1 MKKDYTLKL
10 VLAMLVVVLVSLV
23 SFVGVYRGKNLLKE
37 YSLGKDFSKRKI
49 ATFSIVETDNE
60 KAAQT
65 TEQTGENG
73 ENADN
78 QSEENKN
85 IQNAQQVPPE
95 TTISEFSTNI
105 LTKSKNRADNI
116 KITCEKINGME
127 VKSGETFSFCGRTGI
142 SKESEG
148 YKKADVI
155 VGDDT
160 VKALGGGNCQVST
173 TLYNAVLNSSDLEV
187 TERHPHGKKVN
198 YVPEGKDAAIAHG
211 SKDFKFKNNSNKTL
225 KIYASS
231 DGKTVNIKLA
241 LLS

>member
-1 MKKDYTLKL
+1 MKLSKIIK
-10 VLAMLVVVLVSLV
+10 
-23 SFVGVYRGKNLLKE
+23 KNKYLNLIALLLFLFSNMFILTSCNNESNQKQNE
-37 YSLGKDFSKRKI
+37 NKPDSNSNYSN
-49 ATFSIVETDNE
+49 TQTNE
-60 KAAQT
+60 QK
-65 TEQTGENG
+65 
-73 ENADN
+73 
-78 QSEENKN
+78 EENKQSEGN
-85 IQNAQQVPPE
+85 KDNQNNQQIQPE
-95 TTISEFSTNI
+95 TTISEFSTKI
-105 LTKSKNRADNI
+105 LTKSKNRANNI

-127 VKSGETFSFCGRTGI
+127 VKPGETFSFCGRTGI

-211 SKDFKFKNNSNKTL
+211 SKDFKFKNNSDKTL

-231 DGKTVNIKLA
+231 DSKTVNIKLA

>member
-1 MKKDYTLKL
+1 MILTKIIKRYKCMKLITL
-10 VLAMLVVVLVSLV
+10 
-23 SFVGVYRGKNLLKE
+23 LLF
-37 YSLGKDFSKRKI
+37 LFSNI
-49 ATFSIVETDNE
+49 FILTSCNNE
-60 KAAQT
+60 NNQNENKQEQNNNYINAQT
-65 TEQTGENG
+65 TEQNEKN
-73 ENADN
+73 N

-105 LTKSKNRADNI
+105 LTKSKNRANNI

>member
-1 MKKDYTLKL
+1 MKSSKIIKRYKCMKL
-10 VLAMLVVVLVSLV
+10 II
-23 SFVGVYRGKNLLKE
+23 LL
-37 YSLGKDFSKRKI
+37 LFLFSNIFILTSCNNENNQTENNQNQNKQPQNNNY
-49 ATFSIVETDNE
+49 DNTQE
-60 KAAQT
+60 IDQ
-65 TEQTGENG
+65 N
-73 ENADN
+73 D
-78 QSEENKN
+78 ENKQSDEN
-85 IQNAQQVPPE
+85 KDSNAQNNQKQESIPEE

-105 LTKSKNRADNI
+105 LTKSKNRANNI

>member
-1 MKKDYTLKL
+1 MILTKIIKRYKCMKLITLL
-10 VLAMLVVVLVSLV
+10 LFLFLNIFILTSCN
-23 SFVGVYRGKNLLKE
+23 SKNNQNQ
-37 YSLGKDFSKRKI
+37 
-49 ATFSIVETDNE
+49 NE
-60 KAAQT
+60 NKQEQNNNYINAQT
-65 TEQTGENG
+65 TEQNEKN
-73 ENADN
+73 N